1 MKWIIGVALIV
12 LAFVGGALAERSGQL
27 DWPATA
33 SASKVPAAKVP
44 ASIASAAQRT
54 VHYRAV
60 LAAGDASIPNF
71 DNAVTTF
78 SGRLHQLGIEA
89 KLLTSDP
96 KKITDWRGWATANRI
111 DVLFNQ
117 IDFQPDDGCLV
128 FVTSHGSVY
137 GLEMAADLWEWKT
150 LTPARLGGILT
161 RHCGDRPT
169 VAILSG
175 CHSGTFLRPE
185 MEAENRI
192 ILTAARYDRTS
203 FGCSADTLYT
213 YFDECLLDAMSGLGT
228 WRAIFARTK
237 ACVSLKERGRKFTP
251 SLPQAY
257 FGEGVRDLAIE

>member
-1 MKWIIGVALIV
+1 MKWTIGVALV
-12 LAFVGGALAERSGQL
+12 LLAFIGGALAEQSGEL
-27 DWPATA
+27 DWLAVA
-33 SASKVPAAKVP
+33 SASKPADAPRV
-44 ASIASAAQRT
+44 

-71 DNAVTTF
+71 DNAVSTL
-78 SGRLHQLGIEA
+78 SGRLHRLGIEA
-89 KLLTSDP
+89 ALLTSDP
-96 KKITDWRGWATANRI
+96 KKVTDWRGWATANRI

-117 IDFQPDDGCLV
+117 IDFKPADGCFV
-128 FVTSHGSVY
+128 FVTSHGSVR
-137 GLEMAADLWEWKT
+137 GLSMSVDEWEWNT
-150 LTPARLGGILT
+150 LTPERLAGILT

-185 MEAENRI
+185 MEADNRI

-203 FGCSADTLYT
+203 FGCSADTFYT
-213 YFDECLLDAMSGLGT
+213 YFDECLLDAMGKPGT

-237 ACVSLKERGRKFTP
+237 ACVSEKERRWSFIP

-257 FGEGVRDLAIE
+257 FGEDVRDLGIQ